1 MACTAMATNR
11 CVLPTPGGPQDQQI
25 VHRIHPLQGEQL
37 SHLMLIQGG
46 LKAEIEIVQGLLKGQ
61 SCHLGMRPDLENR
74 DFGRQKVR

>member
-1 MACTAMATNR
+1 
-11 CVLPTPGGPQDQQI
+11 
-25 VHRIHPLQGEQL
+25 LQGEQL